1 MICMLNLNFLEKGLG
16 IVSIYTTFCVYMI
29 FQEKSF
35 SYILYHSV
43 HLPFCWKGGEPQNK
57 FSKRMGGGEGGGGLT
72 RPQL

>member
-1 MICMLNLNFLEKGLG
+1 MLNFNFLEKGLG
-16 IVSIYTTFCVYMI
+16 IVSIHTTFCVYMI

-43 HLPFCWKGGEPQNK
+43 HLPFCWKGGWGAEGEPPNK
-57 FSKRMGGGEGGGGLT
+57 FSKRMEEGGGGLT